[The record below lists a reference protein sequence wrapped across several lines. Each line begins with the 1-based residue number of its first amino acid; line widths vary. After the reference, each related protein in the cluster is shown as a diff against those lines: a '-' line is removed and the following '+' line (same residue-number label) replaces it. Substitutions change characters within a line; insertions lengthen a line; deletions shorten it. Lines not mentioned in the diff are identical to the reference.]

1 MRQAGTENMVS
12 SPLLFFKGLL
22 LTGETSP
29 DRVWEKGTS
38 EDKRAP
44 RGFTFFLN
52 PEETGHRGRTGPVQL
67 EALGTGSIKGRG
79 AMLYFIQT
87 ESTLPV
93 VVFLCADSW
102 GPERGL
108 YDQCGGHRG
117 VRFAGFVDWN
127 HSRM

>member
-1 MRQAGTENMVS
+1 MFSTS
-12 SPLLFFKGLL
+12 SCSYKLFKSLL
-22 LTGETSP
+22 P
-29 DRVWEKGTS
+29 QC
-38 EDKRAP
+38 
-44 RGFTFFLN
+44 FLN

-108 YDQCGGHRG
+108 YDQCGGHG
-117 VRFAGFVDWN
+117 GCVLQAL
-127 HSRM
+127 